1 MTPLPPGGLYAI
13 TDAGVTDRD
22 VLTAQVAAC
31 LRGGARMVQYRA
43 KGATQASLAAALLAI
58 CREAQVPLIVN
69 DDVDLARAIGADGVH
84 IGGDDI
90 PLATARAT
98 LGDHAII
105 GVSCYDQYAR
115 AEAAA
120 AGGASYVAFGSFF
133 PSTTK
138 PLAVRARPSL
148 LGRARAELRLPVVA
162 IGGITPDN
170 GRALLDAGADWL
182 AAIDGV
188 FGQPDIEAAARRY
201 AALFAT

>member
-13 TDAGVTDRD
+13 TDARVTDRD
-22 VLTAQVAAC
+22 LLTAQVAAC

-43 KGATQASLAAALLAI
+43 KRAAQASVAAALLAI
-58 CREAQVPLIVN
+58 CREAHVPLIVN
-69 DDVDLARAIGADGVH
+69 DDVELASVIGADGVH

-90 PLATARAT
+90 PLAAART
-98 LGDHAII
+98 KLGPQAII
-105 GVSCYDQYAR
+105 GVSCYDQYVR

-133 PSTTK
+133 PSSTK
-138 PLAVRARPSL
+138 PLAVRAHPSL
-148 LGRARAELRLPVVA
+148 LGRAAAELRLPVVA

-170 GRALLDAGADWL
+170 GRTLLDAGADWL